1 MCNGSRR
8 DAFPSPLAREMSGG
22 QRVYVM
28 KLGTAATMK
37 DVLNT
42 FDPAPIETIGSVD
55 EQRNFYDEWKRSLE
69 QNADTLGRSNR
80 RG

>member
-1 MCNGSRR
+1 
-8 DAFPSPLAREMSGG
+8 MSGD

-28 KLGTAATMK
+28 NFGTSATMK
-37 DVLNT
+37 DVVNT

-55 EQRNFYDEWKRSLE
+55 EQRSFYDWWKRSLE